1 MDQLEEIRQM
11 AVDTG
16 SDDQQHIRDLSKY
29 IVTQSQLQSEPIPKR
44 KFLLGEWMP
53 EDSFGMVY
61 APRGV
66 GKSWFCMAMAVAIAE
81 GRETFLGWPIN
92 SQQNVLYIDG
102 EMAKVDLRDRFAD
115 LCSKPLDNLMIMP
128 SETLYREGTPIAL
141 DDPAEQ
147 FAIET
152 MLEALDADGRRAQV
166 IILDNLSTLRRGVNE
181 NDNTETQAL
190 ITWLVSLRHRGYTV
204 VLVHHAGKSG
214 QQRGASIIEVPMDY
228 VIKLAPPENSKPV
241 FGDGARFEFTFDK
254 VRAKRPQH
262 DKFTALLRP
271 DENGQLQLFYDT
283 LESNLDDYFFVLR
296 FLGEEGD
303 VPQREIA
310 KHLNMSLGKVN
321 SAIKRLSQHGLI
333 TNTNTCKLPTTYGKQ
348 TLHEIWPALFAEP
361 AQAELT
367 DEEKM
372 PF

>member
-1 MDQLEEIRQM
+1 
-11 AVDTG
+11 
-16 SDDQQHIRDLSKY
+16 
-29 IVTQSQLQSEPIPKR
+29 
-44 KFLLGEWMP
+44 
-53 EDSFGMVY
+53 
-61 APRGV
+61 
-66 GKSWFCMAMAVAIAE
+66 
-81 GRETFLGWPIN
+81 
-92 SQQNVLYIDG
+92 
-102 EMAKVDLRDRFAD
+102 
-115 LCSKPLDNLMIMP
+115 MP

-147 FAIET
+147 FAIDS

-214 QQRGASIIEVPMDY
+214 QQRGASIIEVPLDY
-228 VIKLAPPENSKPV
+228 IIKLAPPENGKPV
-241 FGDGARFEFTFDK
+241 FGDGARFEFTLEK

-296 FLGEEGD
+296 LLGKEGD
-303 VPQREIA
+303 IPQRQIA
-310 KHLNMSLGKVN
+310 KLLNISVGKVN
-321 SAIKRLSQHGLI
+321 GAIRRLAKDGLI
-333 TNTNTCKLPTTYGKQ
+333 KNTKTCKLPTTFGRQ
-348 TLHEIWPALFAEP
+348 TLHELWPELFAEP

-367 DEEKM
+367 DDEKM